1 MTKKITQQDKVRVI
15 TPEGKSKILASF
27 EELREEGLV
36 GVTKHTELIDK
47 EIAGIIDHA
56 DRSIPPTKFTIPE
69 VVGETRHAT
78 IGAGATVRQTFP
90 APTGEVWLVQ
100 AGGFVGTPATGS
112 RTRIGLTDGTLFIP
126 ITERTGAYTS
136 NALYVNNLIS
146 TPTIYP
152 YVETY
157 NADTVDHLMRA
168 FVSGHRITKG
178 YAIVNSETIGAGLAV
193 RVYFVPDVDET
204 VIIYH
209 ALTRMNTGAETHE
222 HAHFVS
228 DTIEAVMDGIYDVS
242 GLYTLET
249 RNYVISDDIR
259 LGLYLKNLGTT
270 AYTGYFLACGE
281 LMEG

>member
-1 MTKKITQQDKVRVI
+1 MTEKIKLGDKVRI
-15 TPEGKSKILASF
+15 LTKEGKSKILASF
-27 EELREEGLV
+27 EELRKEGLV
-36 GVTKHTELIDK
+36 GVTKHTELLEK

-56 DRSIPPTKFTIPE
+56 DRSIPRTKFTIPE
-69 VVGETRHAT
+69 AVGELQDAMV
-78 IGAGATVRQTFP
+78 GAGATVRLTFP
-90 APTGEVWLVQ
+90 APAGEIWLVQ
-100 AGGFVGTPATGS
+100 AGGSIGSPKTGNI
-112 RTRIGLTDGTLFIP
+112 TRVGLTNGTLFVP
-126 ITERTGAYTS
+126 VGERSGAYTS
-136 NALYVNNLIS
+136 NALSIKNLIV
-146 TPTIYP
+146 TETVYP

-228 DTIEAVMDGIYDVS
+228 DTIEAVIDGIYNVS

>member
-126 ITERTGAYTS
+126 ITERTGAYTN
-136 NALYVNNLIS
+136 NALHVNNLIS
-146 TPTIYP
+146 MPTIYP

-157 NADTVDHLMRA
+157 NADTVSRYIRVHIT
-168 FVSGHRITKG
+168 GYKITKG
-178 YAIVNSETIGAGLAV
+178 YASITSISIGAGLTGILELM
-193 RVYFVPDVDET
+193 PDSDET
-204 VIIYH
+204 IKITH
-209 ALTRMNTGAETHE
+209 ALTRIDTGTETQQ
-222 HAHFVS
+222 HFHCS
-228 DTIEAVMDGIYDVS
+228 NSFSHPFFNCSKILS
-242 GLYTLET
+242 P
-249 RNYVISDDIR
+249 
-259 LGLYLKNLGTT
+259 YLQNLQI
-270 AYTGYFLACGE
+270 
-281 LMEG
+281 